1 MTNSMSLEQALQH
14 IQAGK
19 FSFGMVDV
27 IQNHLD
33 YVSTELAEVRA
44 ESIEKISAFEMKSTA
59 LELELLRCRSE
70 LDAARRETAN
80 MKIEINDL
88 KKNEAHLKEACDARI
103 NECISQLKQ
112 SVTSLFDDA
121 GFVAARAK
129 QAA

>member
-1 MTNSMSLEQALQH
+1 MSLEQALQH

-44 ESIEKISAFEMKSTA
+44 ESVEKIRAFEKKSNA
-59 LELELLRCRSE
+59 LELELLKCRSE

-88 KKNEAHLKEACDARI
+88 RKNEAHLKEACDARI
-103 NECISQLKQ
+103 HECISQLRQ
-112 SVTSLFDDA
+112 SVTSLFDNAD
-121 GFVAARAK
+121 FVSAKTKKAA
-129 QAA
+129 